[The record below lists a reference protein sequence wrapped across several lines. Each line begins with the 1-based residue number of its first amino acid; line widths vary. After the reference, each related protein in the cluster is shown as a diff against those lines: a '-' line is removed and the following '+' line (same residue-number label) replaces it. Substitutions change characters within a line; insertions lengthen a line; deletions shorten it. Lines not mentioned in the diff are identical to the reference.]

1 MFRPI
6 RLGKWPFWAEIRPK
20 TKHFPLDDTR
30 HSHTIR
36 PFVILFPK
44 PRLEYPPF
52 VTLLPGL
59 LPDES
64 IDGATHLIQ
73 TALTPVFMLSGIGT
87 LLGLFNTRLA
97 RVSDHIENIRDK
109 LDAADQDDAGRRM
122 LMRRL
127 RHLHYRTLL
136 LDASILF
143 AGVGGASACGSAF
156 ALFVGSVRDSAS
168 AWWLVLMFGNALMC
182 TAGALA
188 MFLGDSIVAWHGLRV
203 TTFLPHKYT
212 QVD

>member
-1 MFRPI
+1 M
-6 RLGKWPFWAEIRPK
+6 
-20 TKHFPLDDTR
+20 
-30 HSHTIR
+30 
-36 PFVILFPK
+36 
-44 PRLEYPPF
+44 
-52 VTLLPGL
+52 TLLPGL

-97 RVSDHIENIRDK
+97 RVSDHIETIRDK
-109 LDAADQDDAGRRM
+109 LDAATDDDRSDHAM

-143 AGVGGASACGSAF
+143 AGVGGASACGAAF
-156 ALFVGSVRDSAS
+156 ALFVGSVRDSSS

-182 TAGALA
+182 TVVALA

-203 TTFLPHKYT
+203 STFLPHRYT

>member
-1 MFRPI
+1 M
-6 RLGKWPFWAEIRPK
+6 
-20 TKHFPLDDTR
+20 
-30 HSHTIR
+30 
-36 PFVILFPK
+36 
-44 PRLEYPPF
+44 
-52 VTLLPGL
+52 TLLPGL

-97 RVSDHIENIRDK
+97 RVSDHIESIRDK
-109 LDAADQDDAGRRM
+109 LDAAIHTDGKGDNDKDDGDRHM

-136 LDASILF
+136 LDAAILF

-168 AWWLVLMFGNALMC
+168 AWWLVLMFGNALVC
-182 TAGALA
+182 TVIALA
-188 MFLGDSIVAWHGLRV
+188 MFLGDSLVAWHGLRV